1 MVDEAVVKGHME
13 VLRWARKNGCSW
25 SEYAKNRAKA
35 QLGYTDEYGNLARR
49 SDDEFSAGDD
59 LSEDE
64 DGWET
69 ASSDEY
75 SDDGEEG
82 EESGR
87 SLDGR
92 SEEEGGEE
100 ESEDYSEEEEEEEEE
115 EYDRGEHPE
124 EYVELSS
131 EEE

>member
-1 MVDEAVVKGHME
+1 MVKGHME

-75 SDDGEEG
+75 SYDDEEG
-82 EESGR
+82 EE
-87 SLDGR
+87 
-92 SEEEGGEE
+92 EEGEE
-100 ESEDYSEEEEEEEEE
+100 ESEEYSEEEEEE

-124 EYVELSS
+124 PSSEEYVELSS

>member
-1 MVDEAVVKGHME
+1 MVKGHME

-69 ASSDEY
+69 ASSDEC
-75 SDDGEEG
+75 SDDDEEG
-82 EESGR
+82 EE
-87 SLDGR
+87 
-92 SEEEGGEE
+92 EEGEE
-100 ESEDYSEEEEEEEEE
+100 ESEEYSEEEEEE

-124 EYVELSS
+124 PSSEEYVELSS

>member
-13 VLRWARKNGCSW
+13 VLRWARKKGCSW

-75 SDDGEEG
+75 SDDDEEG
-82 EESGR
+82 EE
-87 SLDGR
+87 
-92 SEEEGGEE
+92 EEGEE
-100 ESEDYSEEEEEEEEE
+100 ESEEYSEEEEEEK
-115 EYDRGEHPE
+115 YDRGEHPEPSSE

>member
-13 VLRWARKNGCSW
+13 VLRWARKNGIPW

-75 SDDGEEG
+75 SDDDEEG
-82 EESGR
+82 EE
-87 SLDGR
+87 
-92 SEEEGGEE
+92 EEGEE
-100 ESEDYSEEEEEEEEE
+100 ESEDYSEEEEEEEEF
-115 EYDRGEHPE
+115 DRGEHPE

>member
-1 MVDEAVVKGHME
+1 MVKGHME

-59 LSEDE
+59 LREDE

-75 SDDGEEG
+75 SDDDEEG
-82 EESGR
+82 EEEEGEEE
-87 SLDGR
+87 
-92 SEEEGGEE
+92 SEEEEGEE

-115 EYDRGEHPE
+115 EKFDRGEHPEPSSE